1 MSRHLFL
8 QVAPRADPLG
18 SQHAE
23 GTALA
28 ASAPRAPGGAER
40 RFVGTLGLARL
51 AHPCSVPVGLGT
63 VATPAPGPRPLGFS
77 FPGNR
82 GLFRRRC
89 LQISPRG
96 SAG

>member
-1 MSRHLFL
+1 ML
-8 QVAPRADPLG
+8 QMAPKAVPLG

-23 GTALA
+23 GTAVA
-28 ASAPRAPGGAER
+28 AAAARAPGGAGR
-40 RFVGTLGLARL
+40 RSVGPLGVARP

-63 VATPAPGPRPLGFS
+63 VAASTPGLRPLGS
-77 FPGNR
+77 ALAGRR
-82 GLFRRRC
+82 GLFLRQH

>member
-1 MSRHLFL
+1 MSHNLIL
-8 QVAPRADPLG
+8 QVASKADPLG

-23 GTALA
+23 GTAVA
-28 ASAPRAPGGAER
+28 ASAPRAPGGAGR
-40 RFVGTLGLARL
+40 RFVGTLGVARS

-63 VATPAPGPRPLGFS
+63 VATPAPGLRPLYSS
-77 FPGNR
+77 FPGSH
-82 GLFRRRC
+82 GLFHRRS